1 MFQQLPKLTGV
12 SIASL
17 ALCGCAMQPLSKS
30 VFGDLPPVP
39 AASGDNTATILF
51 SSDSRFETSDGVP
64 FAGSPVFC
72 TERGLSVPAKEADPA
87 SGTRVAAQQPIAV
100 TSVIKWVNTGF
111 EKTCYPFVSFT
122 PEAGK
127 KYAVVNE
134 RVGGKGMSALFTG
147 MAFQT
152 CRVSVYQLDASSFK
166 PVPTTPASNPACRA
180 R

>member
-1 MFQQLPKLTGV
+1 MVRQLYKLAGA

-17 ALCGCAMQPLSKS
+17 AICGCAMQPLSKS
-30 VFGDLPPVP
+30 VFGDLPPL
-39 AASGDNTATILF
+39 ASATGDNTASIMF

-64 FAGSPVFC
+64 LAGSPVFC
-72 TERGLSVPAKEADPA
+72 TEKGLSTPMKDADL
-87 SGTRVAAQQPIAV
+87 SGGTRVTAQQPIAV
-100 TSVIKWVNTGF
+100 TSVIKWTNTGF

-127 KYAVVNE
+127 KYVVVNE

-147 MAFQT
+147 AAFQT
-152 CRVSVYQLDASSFK
+152 CRVSVYQLDGISIR
-166 PVPTTPASNPACRA
+166 PVPTLPATSSACRP